1 MALHDRTYWR
11 DDAGSPA
18 GGGLTLGLPRPGRMV
33 KCLLLANLAVFVAQL
48 VCRYAA
54 KLDLSRYLGATAGA
68 WWQAWRYLT
77 FQFLHSPNTLWH
89 IALNMLGLYML
100 GTPLEQRWGGWAFL
114 RFYLIC
120 GAVGGLAYVLAGV
133 VLLPRWAW
141 AQPII
146 GASGGVYA
154 IVLACAV
161 LFPHFRLILFIF
173 PVPIRLA
180 ALLIFG
186 AMVLGVL
193 SSLGSG
199 QTGPEFWSDVAHLGG
214 AVAGG
219 AWVWLLPRLRGQ
231 LAASRERMRRGAWQ
245 RNMDRRAAAQAEV
258 DRVLAKVHEQG
269 LASLDEKEKRILR
282 DASQRQREEERTLYR
297 S

>member
-1 MALHDRTYWR
+1 
-11 DDAGSPA
+11 
-18 GGGLTLGLPRPGRMV
+18 
-33 KCLLLANLAVFVAQL
+33 
-48 VCRYAA
+48 
-54 KLDLSRYLGATAGA
+54 
-68 WWQAWRYLT
+68 
-77 FQFLHSPNTLWH
+77 
-89 IALNMLGLYML
+89 MLGLYML
-100 GTPLEQRWGGWAFL
+100 GTPLEQRWGPRAFL

-133 VLLPRWAW
+133 LLLPRWAW

-186 AMVLGVL
+186 AMALGVL
-193 SSLGSG
+193 SSLASG

-231 LAASRERMRRGAWQ
+231 LAASRERIRRGAWQ
-245 RNMDRRAAAQAEV
+245 RKMDHRAAEQAEV
-258 DRVLAKVHEQG
+258 DRVLAKVHDQG
-269 LASLDEKEKRILR
+269 LASLNEKEKRILR
-282 DASQRQREEERTLYR
+282 DASQRQREEEQTIYR